1 MPWDDRQAQ
10 SQVARLERLVGELE
24 GLPGPA
30 AETALD
36 AVAALLDVYGEGL
49 ARILQA
55 LSEREVLE
63 LTGDQLVSHLL
74 LVHGLHPLDL
84 ETRVLR
90 ALDQVRPYL
99 RSHGGDVELES
110 IEPPTLRVR
119 MQGSCHGCPSSAMT
133 LKLAI
138 ERAIAQA
145 APEIERIDAGDSTDV
160 RAGAPAL
167 TCPEPLGMSLPV
179 VG

>member
-1 MPWDDRQAQ
+1 MPWDERQAQ
-10 SQVARLERLVGELE
+10 RQVARLDRLVGELE
-24 GLPGPA
+24 ALPGPA
-30 AETALD
+30 ADTALD
-36 AVAALLDVYGEGL
+36 AVGALLDVYGEGL
-49 ARILQA
+49 ARILHL
-55 LSEREVLE
+55 LSEREVLA
-63 LTGDQLVSHLL
+63 LAGDQLVSHLL

-99 RSHGGDVELES
+99 RSHGGEVQLEA

-138 ERAIAQA
+138 ERAVTEA
-145 APEIERIDAGDSTDV
+145 APEIERIDAGDSTEV
-160 RAGAPAL
+160 RADAPAL